1 MASEVKH
8 ILAIHVARIG
18 DTLLTTAALRHLSQ
32 VYPNAE
38 IDFMGHAKRIE
49 VLEGLPYIH
58 KLSGI
63 SKKSAKFKGWCAKLM
78 GRKPYDLAVVWGHD
92 PELVAYARR
101 ISNVLIA
108 GKQLQVSANAWPD
121 IVVDFPNDT
130 NLLSEA
136 EDKPLVQWLLD
147 VVEQGTQTKA
157 ASAYT
162 DYVASESEAKA
173 AQALIAPLHG
183 RALIGLVVES
193 HPAGAHRDWPIAYF
207 AELVTLLAEQKPDAA
222 FVLIGGPLSDHKV
235 QVLASTL
242 GKRLLNLTGKLSL
255 RQSAAVINQLDL
267 YIGVDTGPSHM
278 AAALGTPSVVMFH
291 CMRAGE
297 YLLAP
302 RYPERLTIVNH
313 PTTRQACQFDT
324 PMHAITVP
332 VILDAANAQ
341 LNRGRQ

>member
-1 MASEVKH
+1 MASEVKR
-8 ILAIHVARIG
+8 ILAVHVARIG
-18 DTLLTTAALRHLSQ
+18 DTLLTTAALRHLSH
-32 VYPNAE
+32 VYPDAE

-58 KLSGI
+58 KLFGI
-63 SKKSAKFKGWCAKLM
+63 SKKSAKYKGWCAKLM
-78 GRKPYDLAVVWGHD
+78 GRQPYDLAVVWGHD

-101 ISNVLIA
+101 VSKVLVA
-108 GKQLQVSANAWPD
+108 GKQLQANANAWPD

-130 NLLSEA
+130 NLLAEA

-157 ASAYT
+157 ANAYT
-162 DYVASESEAKA
+162 DYDVSESEAKA
-173 AQALIAPLHG
+173 AQALVAPVHG
-183 RALIGLVVES
+183 RPLIGLVVES
-193 HPAGAHRDWPIAYF
+193 HPAGAHRDWPIENF
-207 AELVTLLAEQKPDAA
+207 AELVMLLAKQKPDAA
-222 FVLIGGPLSDHKV
+222 FVLIGGPLNENKV
-235 QVLASTL
+235 QILASML
-242 GKRLLNLTGKLSL
+242 GKRLLNLTSKLSL

-302 RYPERLTIVNH
+302 RYPERLTMVNH
-313 PTTRQACQFDT
+313 PTARKACQFDAS
-324 PMHAITVP
+324 MRAITVP
-332 VILDAANAQ
+332 VILDAVNLQ
-341 LNRGRQ
+341 LSRGRQ